1 MKNPLSSPA
10 VARAV
15 RFALFV
21 LLGIAATFVGVNWLF
36 GLSPVQPIIESWGGV
51 ALGPRIAIGL
61 AQSLG
66 ALAYWAPRTHR
77 FGIAVLALMMLF
89 FAGTNFVHGL
99 VRAGV
104 IDLAILGVVVLA
116 GYLGHPVP
124 ATRRTVGVEGQQRS
138 GSAV

>member
-1 MKNPLSSPA
+1 MKNPFASSA
-10 VARAV
+10 VVTAMRLG
-15 RFALFV
+15 FFV

-51 ALGPRIAIGL
+51 AIGPRIAIGL

-66 ALAYWAPRTHR
+66 ALAYWTPRTNR
-77 FGIAVLALMMLF
+77 IGIVVLALMLLF

-124 ATRRTVGVEGQQRS
+124 ASRRAPGVK
-138 GSAV
+138 